1 MLTCWLSVGSG
12 RRPTP
17 LRRGAE
23 SSPGQVWSFLHFLQ
37 VEGVPAKPGRH
48 PEQEV
53 ADPLITM
60 PNVSHVSA
68 IHVEVIESKEERDPG
83 AG

>member
-1 MLTCWLSVGSG
+1 
-12 RRPTP
+12 
-17 LRRGAE
+17 
-23 SSPGQVWSFLHFLQ
+23 LHFLQ
-37 VEGVPAKPGRH
+37 VEGVPANPGRH

-68 IHVEVIESKEERDPG
+68 THEDVIESKEERDPG

>member
-1 MLTCWLSVGSG
+1 
-12 RRPTP
+12 
-17 LRRGAE
+17 
-23 SSPGQVWSFLHFLQ
+23 LHFLQ
-37 VEGVPAKPGRH
+37 VEGVPANPGRH

-68 IHVEVIESKEERDPG
+68 THEDVIESKEVRDPG